1 MISLH
6 FMASARGGLPPR
18 HQGTKDYSKEII
30 ISACESSWQFSG
42 LSGLYEG
49 ARIKGV
55 FEEHDRIKGNPSQ
68 QQGSKYDEK
77 GPAAVEC
84 GPAVGHFFTQRQAFF
99 KFSITYLCG
108 IDD

>member
-42 LSGLYEG
+42 LSGF
-49 ARIKGV
+49 